1 MLAIAAVVV
10 SMLIYGVIHHSQWYR
25 RYDFY
30 VAEMLFMTHDSYRL
44 PLRDKLR
51 AAWRALR
58 VDNRI

>member
-10 SMLIYGVIHHSQWYR
+10 SVFVYAAIHRRQWYL

-30 VAEMLFMTHDSYRL
+30 VTEMMFMTHDSYRL
-44 PLRDKLR
+44 PRRDRLR

-58 VDNRI
+58 VDKRI